1 VSTTTSSTT
10 VDFHDL
16 RGRGTSVERI
26 RDYRR
31 VEVER
36 MLLQR
41 VPIRQMAAVL
51 QVSTRTVQ
59 KDIKVVERWWRDSAI
74 TARSERVDR
83 ETKILDVLESEWL
96 GRALRDPVAL
106 DGVLRIQAAR
116 AKLLGLNAPTQS
128 QVEIVG
134 DTDELRKRALEIVQD
149 DLARRREL
157 HARAAGNGAID
168 VASTEHT
175 G

>member
-1 VSTTTSSTT
+1 VTEIAAHEIATLARTYGPDIRTAQ
-10 VDFHDL
+10 
-16 RGRGTSVERI
+16 I

-31 VEVER
+31 IEVGR
-36 MLLQR
+36 MVLAR
-41 VPIRQMAAVL
+41 VPVRVMAERL
-51 QVSTRTVQ
+51 GVSTNTINR
-59 KDIKVVERWWRDSAI
+59 DIRVVERWWHDSAI
-74 TARSERVDR
+74 TQRSKLVER
-83 ETKILDVLESEWL
+83 ETVKLDELE
-96 GRALRDPVAL
+96 RAWVERAINDPVAL

-134 DTDELRKRALEIVQD
+134 DADELRKRALEIVQD